1 MTTQPPAGGGQAR
14 PRVGGRYEL
23 GGLLGRGGM
32 AEVREGHDLRLG
44 RTVAIKRLRSDL
56 ASDSTFQARFRREA
70 QSAASL
76 NHPAIVAVYDTGE
89 EDPTD
94 GSVTPI
100 PYIVMEYVE
109 GRTLRDILREGRK
122 ILPERALEITGD
134 VLAALDYSHRA
145 GIVHRDIKP
154 ANVMIVPDLA
164 GPGGERVKVLDF
176 GIAKLASSAVHTRAG
191 QIMGTVNHM
200 SPEQIRTSAQV
211 DGQSDVYSLGTVLFY
226 CIAGK
231 PPFSAKNNDLL
242 VLTMHLNY
250 PAPAIDKLVPEIS
263 PELARLIMRMLS
275 KAPAERPTMAEV
287 AEQLQKLDPAGSSQG
302 LRRPSR
308 ASLKALQALAPLPS
322 SPQQPQTLPSMYVE
336 SLPNST
342 LAHGTGQRI
351 NPPASWRRALPLVFG
366 VIVISGIVSTV
377 AIVRSTSQSAQRA
390 AAQRAPQPVSV
401 EPTPPAAPAPA
412 AETADETAADEAA
425 KAKNIRLE
433 KSHKMLSSQK
443 PRKKNAPPQGKTTP
457 VIR

>member
-1 MTTQPPAGGGQAR
+1 VGAPVAGLKWVLAVTSSFPWADR
-14 PRVGGRYEL
+14 R
-23 GGLLGRGGM
+23 
-32 AEVREGHDLRLG
+32 REGFRESLG
-44 RTVAIKRLRSDL
+44 AFSDGERFFNEARAVNAVNHPGIVQVSDL
-56 ASDSTFQARFRREA
+56 A
-70 QSAASL
+70 QSA
-76 NHPAIVAVYDTGE
+76 TGAA
-89 EDPTD
+89 
-94 GSVTPI
+94 
-100 PYIVMEYVE
+100 YLVMEYLE
-109 GRTLRDILREGRK
+109 GETLGQRLHRMGMK
-122 ILPERALEITGD
+122 LPEEEVVRTGWQIAGA
-134 VLAALDYSHRA
+134 LAAAHVK
-145 GIVHRDIKP
+145 GVVHRDIKP

-308 ASLKALQALAPLPS
+308 ASLKALQALPPLPS

-390 AAQRAPQPVSV
+390 AAQRAPQPVPV